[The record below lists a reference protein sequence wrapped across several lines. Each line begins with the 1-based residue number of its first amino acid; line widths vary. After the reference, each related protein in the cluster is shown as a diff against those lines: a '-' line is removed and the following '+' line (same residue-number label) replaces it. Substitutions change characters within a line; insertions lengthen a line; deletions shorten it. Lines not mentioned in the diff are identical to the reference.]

1 MEQATSATAYHHQ
14 LPATSYHPSHSFS
27 ASSNNNTSDYYD
39 SNQTSSMFPTA
50 FEQSSTIAVDTNTT
64 TNQALPFFFANGGVH
79 STEPT
84 QSMPF
89 YSLMQPS
96 NSPFLCSSAEADG
109 NARSDRQ
116 SASVLRLSNSLKSE
130 LFPTDS
136 SRPESNNLTV
146 NGITESPLKTVKSS
160 PLSTQMMTYN
170 NALPSCS
177 SSSALGNECSALPTT
192 IMYAGPASSTNDGLN
207 QTTSICMRIYS
218 MKLKASLLYSPP
230 RFFLL

>member
-96 NSPFLCSSAEADG
+96 NSPFLCSAEADG
-109 NARSDRQ
+109 NARNDRQ